1 MLQAIRDRISGVMAI
16 IVLGLLAIP
25 FAFFGVGNYFQPDLN
40 NNVAMVGDL
49 EISQR
54 EFQSS
59 FNSYRSQMRRMLG
72 DSFDEMQYAT
82 PLARREHL
90 EDLID
95 QRLLQQFAVAGGM
108 DIPQRQLAERIQA
121 IEAFQVAG
129 TFNNEIYT
137 QALAFQGLSPAEF
150 EAGLRE
156 DLVTQNLV
164 SALSATGQPPPA
176 EINAVLALE
185 NQTRNVDYVF
195 VAAAPYRDSIAI
207 SDEQIEAYYNDNQQ
221 QFMRP
226 EQVSVDYLDLNPQ
239 QNAADI
245 EVDETELR
253 DLYESQKQRFMTEER
268 RRAQHIL
275 LTTSDDA
282 GTDDAEARIRA
293 LRERIEAGE
302 DFAELAREY
311 SQDPGSAEQGGDLG
325 WVEPGVMVDAF
336 EDALYALAP
345 GAVSEPVKTGFGW
358 HLIKLNEIDP
368 SVGKTFA
375 QARDELAEE
384 WIADRI
390 DRQYRDLADEMVN
403 LSFEHPDALQP
414 IADQLGLEI
423 QHSELF
429 TRESGTGIAGNPE
442 VREAAFSD
450 LVLVEQNNSDPIE
463 LGDQRMLIVRLNEHI
478 PASPRPLAEVRDQIT
493 LLLQREL
500 ASSRAREVAEQI
512 ATAAREADPAEG
524 QARLAASLRELAG
537 LTALPAATA
546 ADDAQA
552 SSDTDELAAATTEA
566 FQQPLQ
572 VVSKTD
578 LSRTDYQLGQVFLQ
592 GVFSMNAAADES
604 VIMALPRNGQ
614 DWAVVELHGV
624 NEAAA
629 EAGSEQM
636 QNRFKTQLQ
645 RQLANQELEA
655 LLSQLRAN
663 TEIQVFEDRL

>member
-54 EFQSS
+54 EFQNS

-156 DLVTQNLV
+156 DLVTQNLI

-207 SDEQIEAYYNDNQQ
+207 SDEQIESYYNDNQQ
-221 QFMRP
+221 QFMQP
-226 EQVSVDYLDLNPQ
+226 EQLSVDYLDLNPQ

-275 LTTSDDA
+275 LTTGDDA

-325 WVEPGVMVDAF
+325 WVEAGVMPDAF

-345 GAVSEPVKTGFGW
+345 GSVSEPVKTGFGW
-358 HLIKLNEIDP
+358 HLIRLNEIDP
-368 SVGKTFA
+368 SVGKTFE

-429 TRESGTGIAGNPE
+429 TRESGTGIAGNAE

-478 PASPRPLAEVRDQIT
+478 PASPRPLTEVRDQIT

-512 ATAAREADPAEG
+512 ATAAREAGPAEG
-524 QARLAASLRELAG
+524 QTRLAASLRELAG
-537 LTALPAATA
+537 LTASPAAAA
-546 ADDAQA
+546 ADAQE
-552 SSDTDELAAATTEA
+552 SSDADELAAATTEA

-592 GVFSMNAAADES
+592 GVFSMNTSAEES
-604 VIMALPRNGQ
+604 MIMALPRNGQ
-614 DWAVVELHGV
+614 DWAVVELLGV
-624 NEAAA
+624 NEAA
-629 EAGSEQM
+629 ETGSEQM

-645 RQLANQELEA
+645 RQIANQELEA
-655 LLSQLRAN
+655 LLAQLRAN

>member
-40 NNVAMVGDL
+40 NNVAVVGEL

-54 EFQSS
+54 EFQNS
-59 FNSYRSQMRRMLG
+59 FNSYRGQMRRMLG

-82 PLARREHL
+82 ALARREHL

-121 IEAFQVAG
+121 IEAFQAAG

-137 QALAFQGLSPAEF
+137 QALAYQGLSPAEF

-164 SALSATGQPPPA
+164 SALSASGQPPPA

-221 QFMRP
+221 QFMQP
-226 EQVSVDYLDLNPQ
+226 EQLSVDYLDLNPQ

-282 GTDDAEARIRA
+282 GNDDAEARIRA

-345 GAVSEPVKTGFGW
+345 GSVSEPVKTGFGW

-368 SVGKTFA
+368 SVGKTFE
-375 QARDELAEE
+375 QARDELAQE

-429 TRESGTGIAGNPE
+429 TRESGTGIAGNAE

-493 LLLQREL
+493 LLLQRKL

-512 ATAAREADPAEG
+512 ATAAREADPVEG
-524 QARLAASLRELAG
+524 QTRLAASLRKLTG
-537 LTALPAATA
+537 LSASPAVAA
-546 ADDAQA
+546 ADAQEGSDA
-552 SSDTDELAAATTEA
+552 DELAAATTEA
-566 FQQPLQ
+566 FQQSLQ

-592 GVFSMNAAADES
+592 GVFSMNTGAEES

-624 NEAAA
+624 NESA

-645 RQLANQELEA
+645 RQIANQELEA
-655 LLSQLRAN
+655 LLAQLRAN

>member
-40 NNVAMVGDL
+40 NNVAVVGEL

-54 EFQSS
+54 EFQNS

-82 PLARREHL
+82 ALARREHL

-121 IEAFQVAG
+121 IEAFQAAG

-137 QALAFQGLSPAEF
+137 QALAYQGLSPAEF

-164 SALSATGQPPPA
+164 SALSASGQPPPA

-221 QFMRP
+221 QFMQP
-226 EQVSVDYLDLNPQ
+226 EQLSVDYLDLNPQ

-282 GTDDAEARIRA
+282 GNDDAEARIRA

-345 GAVSEPVKTGFGW
+345 GSVSEPVKTGFGW

-368 SVGKTFA
+368 SVGKTFE
-375 QARDELAEE
+375 QARDELAQE

-429 TRESGTGIAGNPE
+429 TRESGTGIAGNAE

-493 LLLQREL
+493 LLLQRKL

-512 ATAAREADPAEG
+512 ATAAREADPVEG
-524 QARLAASLRELAG
+524 QTRLAASLRKLTG
-537 LTALPAATA
+537 LSASPAVAA
-546 ADDAQA
+546 ADAQEGSDA
-552 SSDTDELAAATTEA
+552 DELAAATTEA
-566 FQQPLQ
+566 FQQSLQ

-592 GVFSMNAAADES
+592 GVFSMNTGAEES

-624 NEAAA
+624 NESA

-645 RQLANQELEA
+645 RQIANQELEA
-655 LLSQLRAN
+655 LLAQLRAN

>member
-25 FAFFGVGNYFQPDLN
+25 FAFFGVGNYFQPNLD
-40 NNVAMVGDL
+40 NNVAVVGDI

-59 FNSYRSQMRRMLG
+59 FNSYRNQMRRVLG

-95 QRLLQQFAVAGGM
+95 RRLLQRFAVSGGM

-129 TFNNEIYT
+129 TFSNDIYT
-137 QALAFQGLSPAEF
+137 QALAFQGLTPAEF

-156 DLVTQNLV
+156 DLVTQNLIT
-164 SALSATGQPPPA
+164 ALTGSGQPPPA
-176 EINAVLALE
+176 EIDAVLTLE

-195 VAAAPYRDSIAI
+195 VAAAPYRDSIAV
-207 SDEQIEAYYNDNQQ
+207 STEQIETYYNEHQQ

-226 EQVSVDYLDLNPQ
+226 EQVSIDYLDLNPQ
-239 QNAADI
+239 QNLAEI
-245 EVDETELR
+245 EPDEDELR

-275 LTTSDDA
+275 LTTDSDA
-282 GTDDAEARIRA
+282 DDAETEALIQS

-336 EDALYALAP
+336 EDALYALEPGVVSAP
-345 GAVSEPVKTGFGW
+345 IKTGFGW

-375 QARDELAEE
+375 QAREELAAE
-384 WIADRI
+384 WVADRV
-390 DRQYRDLADEMVN
+390 DRRYRDLADEMVN

-414 IADQLGLEI
+414 IADALGLEI
-423 QHSELF
+423 LHSELF
-429 TRESGTGIAGNPE
+429 TRDSGSGIAANAE
-442 VREAAFSD
+442 VRQAAFSD

-463 LGDQRMLIVRLNEHI
+463 LSDQRMLIVRVNEHI
-478 PASPRPLAEVRDQIT
+478 AAAPRPLDEVRDEIR
-493 LLLQREL
+493 LLLQRQL
-500 ASSRAREVAEQI
+500 ASARAREVAEQI
-512 ATAAREADPAEG
+512 AAAARNDVAPDTENRLTAA
-524 QARLAASLRELAG
+524 LRQLAG
-537 LTALPAATA
+537 LSAAQDDDDQITTDQDALAVAT
-546 ADDAQA
+546 
-552 SSDTDELAAATTEA
+552 SEV

-572 VVSKTD
+572 VVSKAD
-578 LSRTDYQLGQVFLQ
+578 LSRTDYQLGQIFLQ
-592 GVFSMNAAADES
+592 GVFSMNPGDDETT
-604 VIMALPRNGQ
+604 IMALPRNGQ
-614 DWAVVELHGV
+614 DWAVVQLHGLASPADALA
-624 NEAAA
+624 N
-629 EAGSEQM
+629 EQM
-636 QNRFKTQLQ
+636 RNRFKTQLQ

-655 LLSQLRAN
+655 LLAQLRAN